1 MLSNS
6 ALYNFLELF
15 LDGGF
20 QLDDYKSLHEKVLL
34 GGGFKYFFIFTPIW
48 GTDPILT
55 NIF

>member
-20 QLDDYKSLHEKVLL
+20 QLDDSKSLNQKVLL
-34 GGGFKYFFIFTPIW
+34 GRGFKYLLFSPLFGEVIHF
-48 GTDPILT
+48 D
-55 NIF
+55 